1 MHPVSLIN
9 QNEARAQLA
18 IQENFM
24 HVVSATTTLLLA
36 SLALLGCQQSQPQT
50 QAPSARPGSC
60 NAEAV
65 QNFVGKTAS
74 PALLE
79 QAREQS
85 GAQTARV
92 LRPQDVVTLEYNAQ
106 RLNLSTDGE
115 LVIQRINCG

>member
-1 MHPVSLIN
+1 MSLIN

-24 HVVSATTTLLLA
+24 HVVSATATLLLA

-50 QAPSARPGSC
+50 QTPSTRPGSC

-65 QNFVGKTAS
+65 QNLVGKTAS

-106 RLNLSTDGE
+106 RLNLSTDGG

>member
-24 HVVSATTTLLLA
+24 HVVSATATLLLA

-50 QAPSARPGSC
+50 QAPLTRPGSC

-65 QNFVGKTAS
+65 QNLVGKTAS